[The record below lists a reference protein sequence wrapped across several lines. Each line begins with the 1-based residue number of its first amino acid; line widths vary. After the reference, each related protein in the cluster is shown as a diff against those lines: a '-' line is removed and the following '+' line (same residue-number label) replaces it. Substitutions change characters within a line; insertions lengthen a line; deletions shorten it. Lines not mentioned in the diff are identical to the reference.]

1 MGLWMMPAKPTSITG
16 LAFTPAAAAR
26 PGCQRLRRPESS
38 PPQGYT
44 WRVSLFKS
52 ASIVSLLT
60 LASRVTGL
68 LRESLIAAMFG
79 ASALTDAFR
88 VAFLLP
94 NMFRRLFA
102 EGAFSQAFIPVLGQ
116 TRTQQG
122 DAATKG
128 LVDRVGS
135 LLTWALLLT
144 CLLGVLGAPLLVW
157 AMASGLQKE
166 PRGFEAAVVMTRWMF
181 PYLGFISLA
190 GMAAGVLN
198 TWGRFTVPAGAPVLL
213 NLCVI
218 AAAWWGAPWFTTMG
232 VEPIYALCGGVML
245 GGVLQ
250 LGVQVPTL
258 IRIGM
263 LPRIGLTWSLLKA
276 AWADPPTRR
285 IAQLMV
291 PALFGV
297 AVAQISQ
304 LINTEIASHLVTRS
318 VTWLT
323 NADRLMEFP
332 TAMLGVALGV
342 VLMPRLSAA
351 KAAGDAADYS
361 AMLDWGLRLVVL
373 LAVPCSV
380 ALLTFSLPLAATIF
394 HYGAYTADDVRQTS
408 LALTGYGVGL
418 LGLVAIKVLAPG
430 YYASQNI
437 RTPVKIAVFVLV
449 LTQLFNLVLVPIYQV
464 AGLALSIGLAA
475 LVNAT
480 WLLVGLM
487 RRGSYR
493 PQPGWGVFA
502 LQVVAA
508 SALLAVFL
516 MWAAS
521 SYAWTQPGSGQKLT
535 RAGLMGGVLL
545 GSGMIYFIALWA
557 SGMKL
562 RRLLRH

>member
-1 MGLWMMPAKPTSITG
+1 M
-16 LAFTPAAAAR
+16 
-26 PGCQRLRRPESS
+26 
-38 PPQGYT
+38 
-44 WRVSLFKS
+44 SLFKS
-52 ASIVSLLT
+52 ASTVSLLT
-60 LASRVTGL
+60 LASRITGQ
-68 LRESLIAAMFG
+68 LRETLIAATFG

-122 DAATKG
+122 EAAAKG
-128 LVDRVGS
+128 LVDRVAS
-135 LLTWALLLT
+135 LLTVALLLSCT
-144 CLLGVLGAPLLVW
+144 LAIVGAPFLVW

-213 NLCVI
+213 NLSMI
-218 AAAWWGAPWFTTMG
+218 AAAWWGAPWFESMG

-250 LGVQVPTL
+250 LGVQIPAL
-258 IRIGM
+258 MRIGM
-263 LPRIGLTWSLLKA
+263 LPRIRLTWSLLKA

-285 IAQLMV
+285 IAQLML
-291 PALFGV
+291 PTLFGV
-297 AVAQISQ
+297 AAAQISQ
-304 LINTEIASHLVTRS
+304 LINTQIASHLVTRS

-323 NADRLMEFP
+323 NAERLMEFP
-332 TAMLGVALGV
+332 TGMLGVALGV

-351 KAAGDAADYS
+351 KAAGDADDYS
-361 AMLDWGLRLVVL
+361 AMLDWGLRLVLL

-380 ALLTFSLPLAATIF
+380 ALLTFSLPLAATLF
-394 HYGAYTADDVRQTS
+394 HYGAYAGDDVRQTS
-408 LALTGYGVGL
+408 LALAGYGVGL

-449 LTQLFNLVLVPIYQV
+449 LTQLFNLVLVPLFQV
-464 AGLALSIGLAA
+464 AGLALSIGLGA
-475 LVNAT
+475 LVNAS
-480 WLLVGLM
+480 LLLLGLL
-487 RRGSYR
+487 RRSVYR
-493 PQPGWGVFA
+493 PQPGWALFA
-502 LQVVAA
+502 LQVLAA
-508 SALLAVFL
+508 SALLSVFL
-516 MWAAS
+516 MWAGS
-521 SYAWTQPGSGQKLT
+521 SFAWTPMDQGEKL
-535 RAGLMGGVLL
+535 RRIGLMVLIL
-545 GSGMIYFIALWA
+545 AGSVVLYFGALWA
-557 SGMKL
+557 AGMKL
-562 RRLLRH
+562 RGLLRH

>member
-1 MGLWMMPAKPTSITG
+1 
-16 LAFTPAAAAR
+16 
-26 PGCQRLRRPESS
+26 
-38 PPQGYT
+38 
-44 WRVSLFKS
+44 
-52 ASIVSLLT
+52 LT

-102 EGAFSQAFIPVLGQ
+102 EGAFSQAFIPVLGH

-122 DAATKG
+122 EAATKR

-135 LLTWALLLT
+135 LLTWTLLLSCT
-144 CLLGVLGAPLLVW
+144 LGVLGAPFLVW
-157 AMASGLQKE
+157 AVGSGLQKN
-166 PRGFEAAVVMTRWMF
+166 PQGFEAAVVMTRWMF

-213 NLCVI
+213 NVSVI
-218 AAAWWGAPWFTTMG
+218 AAAWWGKPWFEAIG
-232 VEPIYALCGGVML
+232 VQPIYALCGGVIL

-250 LGVQVPTL
+250 LGVQIPTL
-258 IRIGM
+258 MRIGM
-263 LPRIGLTWSLLKA
+263 LPRIALTWSLLKA

-285 IAQLMV
+285 IAQLML

-304 LINTEIASHLVTRS
+304 LINTQIASHLVTGS
-318 VTWLT
+318 ITWLT
-323 NADRLMEFP
+323 SADRLMEFP

-351 KAAGDAADYS
+351 KAAGDADDYS

-373 LAVPCSV
+373 MTVPCSV

-394 HYGAYTADDVRQTS
+394 HYGAYAADDVRQTS

-449 LTQLFNLVLVPIYQV
+449 LTQLFNLVLVRQFQV
-464 AGLALSIGLAA
+464 AGLALSIGLGA

-480 WLLVGLM
+480 WLLVGLL

-493 PQPGWGVFA
+493 PQPGWAVFA
-502 LQVVAA
+502 LQVIAA

-516 MWAAS
+516 MWAGS
-521 SYAWTQPGSGQKLT
+521 SFDWTQMGGAHKLL
-535 RAGLMGGVLL
+535 RIGLMGLIL
-545 GSGMIYFIALWA
+545 AGSGVIYFTALWA